1 MMNTFTQIGAA
12 LAIAALTATGA
23 AAQSSPYQKY
33 GSEAGWDI
41 FVNTKTN
48 NCLIARGV
56 EQQTQVQMGI
66 DKTANN
72 PRGYIALYTKKG
84 ADVGAGE
91 KINVLFDV
99 DGQQFSGEATG
110 AKMEGFDGAYVYVN
124 NIDFIY
130 DLAKKKTMTI
140 TPQGRPPL
148 LVSLSGTDAAFKAL
162 RACQE
167 SR

>member
-1 MMNTFTQIGAA
+1 MNTFTQIGAA

-48 NCLIARGV
+48 NCLIAKGV

-66 DKTANN
+66 DNTTDKL
-72 PRGYIALYTKKG
+72 RGYIALYTKKG
-84 ADVGAGE
+84 ADIGAGE

-130 DLAKKKTMTI
+130 DLAKKKTLTI

-162 RACQE
+162 RTCQE